1 MRLPFGH
8 KHDNPAEALCPRCK
22 VPVPAEDL
30 ECNVCGWDL
39 CDAYRAPQYEAAV
52 DPHVMPPRDSGGSSA
67 A

>member
-1 MRLPFGH
+1 MRLPFRH
-8 KHDNPAEALCPRCK
+8 QHDSRAEVPCPRCK

-39 CDAYRAPQYEAAV
+39 RDAYHAPEGDAAG
-52 DPHVMPPRDSGGSSA
+52 DPRVTVPRDRGDPPA